1 MSYVECAIVYAFK
14 LQLSLSP
21 EFVPRHWWCGSELSD
36 IAMKQME
43 PQQILPGVN
52 FGLSLEVRKQAI
64 LYKVKCFELQK
75 PEEETAV
82 YFYKA

>member
-1 MSYVECAIVYAFK
+1 
-14 LQLSLSP
+14 
-21 EFVPRHWWCGSELSD
+21 
-36 IAMKQME
+36 MKHME

-52 FGLSLEVRKQAI
+52 FGLRLGVRKQAI
-64 LYKVKCFELQK
+64 LYKVKSFELQK